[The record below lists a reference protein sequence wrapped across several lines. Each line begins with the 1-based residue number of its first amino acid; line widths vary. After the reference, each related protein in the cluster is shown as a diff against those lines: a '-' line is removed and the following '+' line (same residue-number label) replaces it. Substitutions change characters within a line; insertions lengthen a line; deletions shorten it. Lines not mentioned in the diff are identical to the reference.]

1 MLLGKRMEKANIT
14 EYKAA
19 PGAYIAYYGRAIIKD
34 NYEFVNGDEA
44 FYHFVGKNSGYSLLD
59 LLHPDDRED
68 FKAVVW
74 ELESGRQCTV
84 VRMKDAY
91 DNYRLLYLEL
101 ELNGRRYGDFQSFDL
116 EFCSFMELKDRY
128 LKYSELVKKYREFM
142 GLSENMFFEYSD
154 KTDEFKIYRYVS
166 IKSVPV
172 YRKTLE
178 EIKKS
183 IGVSGEFGVFC
194 DYLKRGVE
202 RFSISFDANLLTE
215 NAQGQ
220 YQLRGATL
228 YDDGVRTMTV
238 GIIRSVN
245 EKEKRS
251 YYLTDNAFDPGTG
264 LYNKR
269 AIHEYAVEK
278 TREGKELYL
287 AMMDV
292 DDFKKVN
299 DSFGHMFGDEV
310 LSKVSEIM
318 RGVIDSRGMV
328 GRFGGD
334 EFMLVLDGVS
344 NEEELRRIL
353 KTISKNMQ
361 WEYQDIKDTL
371 AITTSCGV
379 AKFPQDAAN
388 FEDLFKKADKALY
401 VAKEK
406 GKNRYII
413 YDEAKHGAVE
423 DAAISERSIGI
434 KAIASDDKKA
444 AVMSDLVLMLN
455 TNGAEAYDTVMEKLR
470 SYLDVDGISVYT
482 GNDLHRIAVSGKYI
496 NPIESLACIKNE
508 SYQKQFDKRGIFVE
522 KNFEKLAMQHPEV
535 HKLYEQQEN
544 KEFVQCVSRRDKE
557 IRAVV
562 SFDYFNRAPKI
573 GTIDLG
579 FITIVGR
586 LIAEIA
592 SGLE

>member
-1 MLLGKRMEKANIT
+1 MEKANIT
-14 EYKAA
+14 EYKTA
-19 PGAYIAYYGRAIIKD
+19 PGAYIAYYGRATIKND
-34 NYEFVNGDEA
+34 YEFVNGDES
-44 FYHFVGKNSGYSLLD
+44 FYHFIGKNSCYSLLD
-59 LLHPDDRED
+59 LLHPDDKED
-68 FKAVVW
+68 FISVAD
-74 ELESGRQCTV
+74 ELDKGRQCTI
-84 VRMKDAY
+84 VRMKDAE

-101 ELNGRRYGDFQSFDL
+101 ELNGRHYGDFKSFNL
-116 EFCSFMELKDRY
+116 EFSNFMELKDRY
-128 LKYSELVKKYREFM
+128 VKYLELVKKYREFM
-142 GLSENMFFEYSD
+142 GLSENMFFEYNYD
-154 KTDEFKIYRYVS
+154 TDEINIYRYVNVKS
-166 IKSVPV
+166 IPV
-172 YRKTLE
+172 LKKKLS
-178 EIKKS
+178 EIKKDVF
-183 IGVSGEFGVFC
+183 VSGEFEMFC
-194 DYLKRGVE
+194 DFLKRGVDRFNAGFE
-202 RFSISFDANLLTE
+202 AALLIKEAQGRFSI
-215 NAQGQ
+215 
-220 YQLRGATL
+220 RGCTL
-228 YDDGVRTMTV
+228 YDNGKRIMTV
-238 GIIRSVN
+238 GLITHIGGKS
-245 EKEKRS
+245 EKKS

-269 AIHEYAVEK
+269 AIHEYAMEK
-278 TREGKELYL
+278 TQEGKELYL

-318 RGVIDSRGMV
+318 RAVIDSRGMV

-344 NEEELRRIL
+344 TEEELRRIF
-353 KTISKNMQ
+353 KTISKNIQ
-361 WEYQDIKDTL
+361 WEYQDIKDTM

-379 AKFPQDAAN
+379 AKFPTDATN

-444 AVMSDLVLMLN
+444 AVMSDLVLKLN
-455 TNGAEAYDTVMEKLR
+455 MQGFGAFNEVMEKLR
-470 SYLDVDGISVYT
+470 SYLDVDGISVYA
-482 GNDLHRIAVSGKYI
+482 GEDLHRVHISGKYI
-496 NPIESLACIKNE
+496 NPIEKLECIRDGN
-508 SYQKQFDKRGIFVE
+508 SQKLFDKRGIRVE
-522 KNFEKLAMQHPEV
+522 KNFGKLAMQHPEI
-535 HKLYEQQEN
+535 HRLYQLQEN
-544 KEFVQCVSRRDKE
+544 KEFVLCVSRHDEKVL
-557 IRAVV
+557 AVV

-573 GTIDLG
+573 GTVDLG

-586 LIAEIA
+586 LMAEIA